1 LQKCKTK
8 KSCGYAVAD
17 LQNWAFTLEKI
28 SGRFEFEFLGIL
40 FMYYSGNEGPGS
52 ISRQEVLLFGC
63 SGSEV
68 SHFRN

>member
-1 LQKCKTK
+1 VQAK

-17 LQNWAFTLEKI
+17 LQNWAFTLAKI
-28 SGRFEFEFLGIL
+28 SRRFEFKFLGIL
-40 FMYYSGNEGPGS
+40 FIIVEMKAQVQFLDRKFYF
-52 ISRQEVLLFGC
+52 FGC